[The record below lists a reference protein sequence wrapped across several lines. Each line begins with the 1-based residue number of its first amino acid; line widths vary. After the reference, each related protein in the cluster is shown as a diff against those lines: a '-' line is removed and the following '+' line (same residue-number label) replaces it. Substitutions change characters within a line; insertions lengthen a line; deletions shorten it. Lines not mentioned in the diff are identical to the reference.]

1 MLDLLKN
8 KVMLS
13 FIILVL
19 VAVYFDSVN
28 TKRLEDIDK
37 DVKKSQI
44 TINNK

>member
-1 MLDLLKN
+1 MLDLLRN

-28 TKRLEDIDK
+28 VKRLEEIDNNVEK
-37 DVKKSQI
+37 THIS
-44 TINNK
+44 INNN